1 MQRHAV
7 LAVLLIVPLAGT
19 AVAQDLAARCAA
31 MAVEGNVAAC
41 ERAIAANPADDES
54 RRNLGRAF
62 LAVGDGGMSILTYR
76 DLLTRH
82 PDDWTLHYDLAV
94 ATTAAMRYGEAVEPA
109 LTALRLHPDDVP
121 ALKIARIALQMS
133 GRHADALPVL
143 EHLAATGD
151 TTAMYDLA
159 EAFEFGRG
167 VAQSASRAAAWYR
180 EAGEAGHGAAAARL
194 ADAYLNGELDLPPDA
209 AAAELWAKRAKGD

>member
-1 MQRHAV
+1 MRTHAA
-7 LAVLLIVPLAGT
+7 LAALLIAAPAS
-19 AVAQDLAARCAA
+19 AQQSFAARCAA
-31 MAVEGNVAAC
+31 MAAEGGVAAC
-41 ERAIAANPADDES
+41 ERAIAENPADDES

-109 LTALRLHPDDVP
+109 LTALRRHPGDVP

-133 GRHADALPVL
+133 GRHGDAMPVL
-143 EHLAATGD
+143 ERLAAVGD
-151 TTAMYDLA
+151 TTAMYDLG
-159 EAFEFGRG
+159 EAYEFGRG
-167 VAQSASRAAAWYR
+167 VAKVPARAAAWYAQ
-180 EAGEAGHGAAAARL
+180 AGEAGHGAAAARL
-194 ADAYLNGELDLPPDA
+194 ADAYLNGELNLAVDA
-209 AAAELWAKRAKGD
+209 AAAEMWAKRAKDD